1 MLSLLVFEQRLKMN
15 INRMTVINTRMPS
28 ATQIL
33 ISNVELKIKNRR
45 KKTLIFNL
53 NALVGIEF
61 ERKKIILLL
70 FYIFIFTYLNE
81 IL

>member
-1 MLSLLVFEQRLKMN
+1 MN

-70 FYIFIFTYLNE
+70 FYIFIFT
-81 IL
+81 